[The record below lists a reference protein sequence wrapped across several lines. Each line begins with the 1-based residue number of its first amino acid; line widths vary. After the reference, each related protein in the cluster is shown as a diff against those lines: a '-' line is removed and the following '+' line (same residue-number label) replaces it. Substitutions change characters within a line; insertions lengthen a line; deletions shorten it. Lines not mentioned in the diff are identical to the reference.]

1 MPEDGRSAERG
12 PAQGGD
18 AGVGEGAA
26 VGESADVGEGAADGG
41 GAGEGRAPCGVAQP
55 LPGPQKPELES
66 ESPKPPSPEPDPEL
80 APAAPSMSGRVALV
94 TGGSSGIGRAVALAF
109 ARSGAHVA
117 FNYLDDGDSGEA
129 AAARRAAQE
138 TADELRAHGV
148 DVFWRAGD
156 VRDSKDAQAFVSEAR
171 DRLGG
176 LHMLVNNAGVGR
188 DGALWR
194 MSDEEWRTVIDTNLS
209 GAFFFIR
216 AAAPH
221 FRAQE
226 FGKIVNV
233 SSVHGY
239 SAEFGLANYC
249 SSKAGLAG
257 LTRSAAAELGPS
269 NVNVN
274 AVAPGYIRTTEL
286 TARVPAEIMDRAR
299 ERSVLGRLGDPQDA
313 ASVILFLCS
322 EAARHVT
329 GVVVPVDGGYLT

>member
-1 MPEDGRSAERG
+1 MAE
-12 PAQGGD
+12 
-18 AGVGEGAA
+18 VGASGANP
-26 VGESADVGEGAADGG
+26 
-41 GAGEGRAPCGVAQP
+41 GAGEGGVEGA
-55 LPGPQKPELES
+55 
-66 ESPKPPSPEPDPEL
+66 
-80 APAAPSMSGRVALV
+80 APAAVAEPPPDAIVPETEREPVTEARSLRGRVALV
-94 TGGSSGIGRAVALAF
+94 TGGSSGIGRAAALAF

-117 FNYLDDGDSGEA
+117 FNYLD
-129 AAARRAAQE
+129 ARRAAEAAEE
-138 TADELRAHGV
+138 TADELRAHGIK
-148 DVFWRAGD
+148 VFWRAGD
-156 VRDSKDAQAFVSEAR
+156 VRDPKDAEAFVSEAR
-171 DRLGG
+171 ERLGG
-176 LHMLVNNAGVGR
+176 LHVLVNNAGVGR

>member
-1 MPEDGRSAERG
+1 MGRRERG
-12 PAQGGD
+12 AGRGTPQGGDGVAHVERGDADGTPQHGD
-18 AGVGEGAA
+18 AGVEG
-26 VGESADVGEGAADGG
+26 VGETRAQ
-41 GAGEGRAPCGVAQP
+41 GRVAEPPTAPVP
-55 LPGPQKPELES
+55 PPRPQ
-66 ESPKPPSPEPDPEL
+66 PEPATGVPL
-80 APAAPSMSGRVALV
+80 LRGRVALV
-94 TGGSSGIGRAVALAF
+94 TGGSSGIGRATALAF
-109 ARSGAHVA
+109 ARGGAHVA
-117 FNYLDDGDSGEA
+117 FNYLEADDPGAHASEL
-129 AAARRAAQE
+129 RAAEE
-138 TADELRAHGV
+138 TADELRAHGAE
-148 DVFWRAGD
+148 VFWRAGD
-156 VRDSKDAQAFVSEAR
+156 VRDPSDVEAFVSEAR

-176 LHMLVNNAGVGR
+176 LHILVNNAGVGR

-194 MSDEEWRTVIDTNLS
+194 MSDEQWRTVIDTNLS

-216 AAAPH
+216 AVAPH

-274 AVAPGYIRTTEL
+274 AVAPGYIRTTRL
-286 TARVPAEIMDRAR
+286 TDRVPAEIMDRAR

>member
-1 MPEDGRSAERG
+1 MGRRERG
-12 PAQGGD
+12 AGRGTPQGGDSVAHMERGDADGPPQHGD
-18 AGVGEGAA
+18 AGVEG
-26 VGESADVGEGAADGG
+26 VGET
-41 GAGEGRAPCGVAQP
+41 RAP
-55 LPGPQKPELES
+55 
-66 ESPKPPSPEPDPEL
+66 
-80 APAAPSMSGRVALV
+80 GRVAEPPTAPVPPPRPQPEPATGVRSSKGRVAIV
-94 TGGSSGIGRAVALAF
+94 TGGSSGIGRATALAF
-109 ARSGAHVA
+109 ARGGAHVA
-117 FNYLDDGDSGEA
+117 FNYLEADDPGADASEL
-129 AAARRAAQE
+129 RAAEE
-138 TADELRAHGV
+138 TADELRAHGAK
-148 DVFWRAGD
+148 VFWRAGD
-156 VRDSKDAQAFVSEAR
+156 VRDPSDVEAFVSEAR

-176 LHMLVNNAGVGR
+176 LHILVNNAGVGR

-194 MSDEEWRTVIDTNLS
+194 MSDEQWRTVIDTNLS

-216 AAAPH
+216 AVAPH

-274 AVAPGYIRTTEL
+274 AVAPGYIRTTRL
-286 TARVPAEIMDRAR
+286 TDRVPAEIMDRAR

>member
-1 MPEDGRSAERG
+1 MGRRERG
-12 PAQGGD
+12 AGRGTPQGGDSVAHVERGDADGPPQHGD
-18 AGVGEGAA
+18 AGVEG
-26 VGESADVGEGAADGG
+26 VGET
-41 GAGEGRAPCGVAQP
+41 RAP
-55 LPGPQKPELES
+55 
-66 ESPKPPSPEPDPEL
+66 
-80 APAAPSMSGRVALV
+80 GRVAEPPTAPVPPPRPQPEPATGARSLKGRVAIV
-94 TGGSSGIGRAVALAF
+94 TGGSSGIGRATALAF
-109 ARSGAHVA
+109 ARGGAHVA
-117 FNYLDDGDSGEA
+117 FNYLEADDPGADASEL
-129 AAARRAAQE
+129 RAAEE
-138 TADELRAHGV
+138 TADELRAHGAE
-148 DVFWRAGD
+148 VFWRAGD
-156 VRDSKDAQAFVSEAR
+156 VRDPSDVEAFVSEAR

-176 LHMLVNNAGVGR
+176 LHILVNNAGVGR

-194 MSDEEWRTVIDTNLS
+194 MSDEQWRTVIDTNLS

-216 AAAPH
+216 AVAPH

-286 TARVPAEIMDRAR
+286 TDRVPAEIMDRAR

>member
-1 MPEDGRSAERG
+1 MGRRERG
-12 PAQGGD
+12 AGRGTPQGGDSVAHVKRGDADGPPQHGD
-18 AGVGEGAA
+18 AGVEG
-26 VGESADVGEGAADGG
+26 VGET
-41 GAGEGRAPCGVAQP
+41 RAP
-55 LPGPQKPELES
+55 
-66 ESPKPPSPEPDPEL
+66 
-80 APAAPSMSGRVALV
+80 GRVAEPPTAPVPPPRPQPEPATGARSSKGRVAIV
-94 TGGSSGIGRAVALAF
+94 TGGSSGIGRATALAF
-109 ARSGAHVA
+109 ARGGAHVA
-117 FNYLDDGDSGEA
+117 FNYLEADDPGADASEL
-129 AAARRAAQE
+129 RAAEE
-138 TADELRAHGV
+138 TADELRAHGAE
-148 DVFWRAGD
+148 VFWRAGD
-156 VRDSKDAQAFVSEAR
+156 VRDPSDVEAFVSEAR

-176 LHMLVNNAGVGR
+176 LHILVNNAGVGR

-194 MSDEEWRTVIDTNLS
+194 MSDEQWRTVIDTNLS

-216 AAAPH
+216 AVAPH

-286 TARVPAEIMDRAR
+286 TDRVPAEIMDRAR

>member
-1 MPEDGRSAERG
+1 MGRRVRGDGRGTARG
-12 PAQGGD
+12 GDGVVHVACGDADGTPPGGD
-18 AGVGEGAA
+18 AGVGET
-26 VGESADVGEGAADGG
+26 SA
-41 GAGEGRAPCGVAQP
+41 PHGVA
-55 LPGPQKPELES
+55 E
-66 ESPKPPSPEPDPEL
+66 PPVEPVPPPEPEPE
-80 APAAPSMSGRVALV
+80 PATGTRSLRGRVALV
-94 TGGSSGIGRAVALAF
+94 TGGSSGIGRATALAF
-109 ARSGAHVA
+109 ARGGAHVA
-117 FNYLDDGDSGEA
+117 FNYLEADGQGADASA
-129 AAARRAAQE
+129 LRAAEE

-148 DVFWRAGD
+148 EVFWRAGD
-156 VRDSKDAQAFVSEAR
+156 VRDPGDVEAFVSEAR
-171 DRLGG
+171 ERLGG
-176 LHMLVNNAGVGR
+176 LHILVNNAGVGR

-194 MSDEEWRTVIDTNLS
+194 MSDEQWRTVIDTNLS

-216 AAAPH
+216 AVAPH

-286 TARVPAEIMDRAR
+286 TDRVPAEIMDRAR

>member
-1 MPEDGRSAERG
+1 MAE
-12 PAQGGD
+12 
-18 AGVGEGAA
+18 VGASGANP
-26 VGESADVGEGAADGG
+26 
-41 GAGEGRAPCGVAQP
+41 GAGEGGVEGA
-55 LPGPQKPELES
+55 
-66 ESPKPPSPEPDPEL
+66 
-80 APAAPSMSGRVALV
+80 APAAVAEPPDAIVPETEREPVTEARSLRGRVALV
-94 TGGSSGIGRAVALAF
+94 TGGSSGIGRAAALAF

-117 FNYLDDGDSGEA
+117 FNYLD
-129 AAARRAAQE
+129 ARRAAEAAEE
-138 TADELRAHGV
+138 TADELRAHGIK
-148 DVFWRAGD
+148 VFWRAGD
-156 VRDSKDAQAFVSEAR
+156 VRDPKDAEAFVSEAR
-171 DRLGG
+171 ERLGG
-176 LHMLVNNAGVGR
+176 LHVLVNNAGVGR

>member
-1 MPEDGRSAERG
+1 MAELAVSGASPR
-12 PAQGGD
+12 ASQGVVRE
-18 AGVGEGAA
+18 A
-26 VGESADVGEGAADGG
+26 
-41 GAGEGRAPCGVAQP
+41 
-55 LPGPQKPELES
+55 
-66 ESPKPPSPEPDPEL
+66 
-80 APAAPSMSGRVALV
+80 APAALAASPPAPPAPETEPEPVTGAPSLRGRVAVV
-94 TGGSSGIGRAVALAF
+94 TGGSSGIGRATALAF

-117 FNYLDDGDSGEA
+117 FNFLDEGGSSED
-129 AAARRAAQE
+129 AAARGAAEE
-138 TADELRAHGV
+138 TADELRAHGIK
-148 DVFWRAGD
+148 VFWRAGD
-156 VRDSKDAQAFVSEAR
+156 VRDPEDAEAFVSEAR

-176 LHMLVNNAGVGR
+176 LHVLVNNAGVGR

-194 MSDEEWRTVIDTNLS
+194 MSDEDWRTVIDTNLS
-209 GAFFFIR
+209 GAFFFTR

-233 SSVHGY
+233 SSAHGY

-299 ERSVLGRLGDPQDA
+299 ERSVLGRLGDPQDV

-329 GVVVPVDGGYLT
+329 GVVVPVDGGYLI